1 MENRTI
7 HPIMV
12 GLDGKSHERRK
23 RGESDIQYKLI
34 RNGTDEYKWWIEEA
48 ITADTAGGV
57 CRLKRG
63 RQATWE
69 KTVSPTGK
77 LLLALWI
84 ETLIGGD
91 TEGAQWIPLD
101 TDGNN
106 TKHFRKDGTL

>member
-1 MENRTI
+1 MEEGRRN
-7 HPIMV
+7 PIMV

-48 ITADTAGGV
+48 ITEDSAGGV

-63 RQATWE
+63 QTHTWE
-69 KTVSPTGK
+69 KTVHPTGK

-101 TDGNN
+101 SNWDN
-106 TKHFRKDGTL
+106 TKRFR